1 MNVTNAKMNV
11 TTDNFINNILL
22 EGLYLSLWVCFL
34 AISIYRQQIL
44 IKEIDRLKKKQDILF
59 ESIQKLKIII
69 DIDKETEDIVSANVA
84 ILQNKLNDIEKR
96 IEESESEE
104 DRGVRGFPV
113 EESESEEDRGVRGF
127 PVEESESAEDRGV
140 RGFPVEE
147 SESAEDRGVRGLGTQ
162 VPVEESYVDKYRVN
176 PVKDMG
182 FPHYIKYLDHDLKN
196 LFGIFSDDDNETTAD
211 TLSTYLEPQSYLEPH
226 LSFEKN

>member
-22 EGLYLSLWVCFL
+22 EGLYLSLWICFL
-34 AISIYRQQIL
+34 AINIYRQQIL

-69 DIDKETEDIVSANVA
+69 DIDKETEDTVSANVA

-104 DRGVRGFPV
+104 DRGVRGLGTQVPV
-113 EESESEEDRGVRGF
+113 EESESEEDRGVRGLGTQ
-127 PVEESESAEDRGV
+127 V
-140 RGFPVEE
+140 PVEE

-182 FPHYIKYLDHDLKN
+182 FPYYIKYLDHDLKK

-211 TLSTYLEPQSYLEPH
+211 TLSTYLEPH

>member
-1 MNVTNAKMNV
+1 MNV

-22 EGLYLSLWVCFL
+22 EGLYLSLLVCFL
-34 AISIYRQQIL
+34 AINIYRQQIL

-69 DIDKETEDIVSANVA
+69 DIDKETEDTVSANVA

-104 DRGVRGFPV
+104 DRGVRGLGTQV
-113 EESESEEDRGVRGF
+113 
-127 PVEESESAEDRGV
+127 PVEESESAE
-140 RGFPVEE
+140 E
-147 SESAEDRGVRGLGTQ
+147 RGVRGLGTQ
-162 VPVEESYVDKYRVN
+162 VPVEEFNSVN

-182 FPHYIKYLDHDLKN
+182 FPH
-196 LFGIFSDDDNETTAD
+196 
-211 TLSTYLEPQSYLEPH
+211 
-226 LSFEKN
+226 

>member
-22 EGLYLSLWVCFL
+22 EGLYLSLWICFL
-34 AISIYRQQIL
+34 AINIYRQQIL

-69 DIDKETEDIVSANVA
+69 DIDKETEDILSANVA

-104 DRGVRGFPV
+104 DRGVRGLGTQV
-113 EESESEEDRGVRGF
+113 
-127 PVEESESAEDRGV
+127 
-140 RGFPVEE
+140 PVEE

-162 VPVEESYVDKYRVN
+162 VPVEEFNRVN

-211 TLSTYLEPQSYLEPH
+211 TLSTYLEPQSYLEPQF
-226 LSFEKN
+226 SFEKFN

>member
-1 MNVTNAKMNV
+1 MNV

-22 EGLYLSLWVCFL
+22 EGLYLSLLVCFL
-34 AISIYRQQIL
+34 AINIYRQQNL

-96 IEESESEE
+96 IEESESAE

-113 EESESEEDRGVRGF
+113 EESESE
-127 PVEESESAEDRGV
+127 EDRGV

-182 FPHYIKYLDHDLKN
+182 SPHYIKYLDHDLKK

-211 TLSTYLEPQSYLEPH
+211 TLSTYLEPQSYLEPQF
-226 LSFEKN
+226 SFEKIN

>member
-1 MNVTNAKMNV
+1 MNV
-11 TTDNFINNILL
+11 TTDNFINNNLL
-22 EGLYLSLWVCFL
+22 EGLYLSLLVCFL
-34 AISIYRQQIL
+34 AINIYIQQIL

-69 DIDKETEDIVSANVA
+69 DIDKETEDTVSANVA

-104 DRGVRGFPV
+104 DRGVRGLGTQV
-113 EESESEEDRGVRGF
+113 
-127 PVEESESAEDRGV
+127 
-140 RGFPVEE
+140 PVEE

-182 FPHYIKYLDHDLKN
+182 FPYYIKYLDHDLKK

-211 TLSTYLEPQSYLEPH
+211 TLSTYLEPH

>member
-1 MNVTNAKMNV
+1 MNV

-22 EGLYLSLWVCFL
+22 EGLYLSLLVCFL
-34 AISIYRQQIL
+34 AINIYRQQIL
-44 IKEIDRLKKKQDILF
+44 IKEIACLKKKQDILF

-96 IEESESEE
+96 IEKECL
-104 DRGVRGFPV
+104 
-113 EESESEEDRGVRGF
+113 
-127 PVEESESAEDRGV
+127 
-140 RGFPVEE
+140 
-147 SESAEDRGVRGLGTQ
+147 EDRGVRGLGTQ

-176 PVKDMG
+176 PVEDMG
-182 FPHYIKYLDHDLKN
+182 SPHCSKYLDPDLKK

-211 TLSTYLEPQSYLEPH
+211 TLSTYLEPQSYLEPQF
-226 LSFEKN
+226 SFEKFN

>member
-22 EGLYLSLWVCFL
+22 EGLYLSLWICFL
-34 AISIYRQQIL
+34 AINIYRQQIL

-69 DIDKETEDIVSANVA
+69 DIDKETEDTVSANVA

-104 DRGVRGFPV
+104 DRGVRGLGTQV
-113 EESESEEDRGVRGF
+113 
-127 PVEESESAEDRGV
+127 
-140 RGFPVEE
+140 PVEE

-182 FPHYIKYLDHDLKN
+182 FPYYIKYLDHDLKK

-211 TLSTYLEPQSYLEPH
+211 TLSAYLEPQSYLEPQF
-226 LSFEKN
+226 SFEKIN

>member
-1 MNVTNAKMNV
+1 MNV

-22 EGLYLSLWVCFL
+22 EGLYLSLWICFL
-34 AISIYRQQIL
+34 AINIYRQQIL

-69 DIDKETEDIVSANVA
+69 DIDKETEDTVSANVA

-104 DRGVRGFPV
+104 DRGVRGLGTQV
-113 EESESEEDRGVRGF
+113 
-127 PVEESESAEDRGV
+127 
-140 RGFPVEE
+140 PVEE

-162 VPVEESYVDKYRVN
+162 VPVEEFNRVN

-211 TLSTYLEPQSYLEPH
+211 TLSTYLEPH

>member
-22 EGLYLSLWVCFL
+22 EGLYLSLWICFL
-34 AISIYRQQIL
+34 AINIYRQQIL

-69 DIDKETEDIVSANVA
+69 DIDKETEDTVSANVA

-104 DRGVRGFPV
+104 DRGVRGLGTQV
-113 EESESEEDRGVRGF
+113 
-127 PVEESESAEDRGV
+127 
-140 RGFPVEE
+140 PVEE

-162 VPVEESYVDKYRVN
+162 VPVEEFNRVN

-211 TLSTYLEPQSYLEPH
+211 TLSTYLEPQSYLEPQF
-226 LSFEKN
+226 SFEKFN

>member
-1 MNVTNAKMNV
+1 MNV

-22 EGLYLSLWVCFL
+22 EGLCISLWVCFL
-34 AISIYRQQIL
+34 AINIYRQQIL

-96 IEESESEE
+96 IEESES
-104 DRGVRGFPV
+104 
-113 EESESEEDRGVRGF
+113 
-127 PVEESESAEDRGV
+127 
-140 RGFPVEE
+140 
-147 SESAEDRGVRGLGTQ
+147 AEDRGVRGLGTQ
-162 VPVEESYVDKYRVN
+162 VPVEEFNRVN

-182 FPHYIKYLDHDLKN
+182 FPTFPHCSKYLDPDLKKI
-196 LFGIFSDDDNETTAD
+196 FGIFSDDDNETTAD
-211 TLSTYLEPQSYLEPH
+211 TLSTYLEPQSYLEPQF
-226 LSFEKN
+226 SFEKIN

>member
-1 MNVTNAKMNV
+1 MNV

-22 EGLYLSLWVCFL
+22 EGLYLSLLVCFL
-34 AISIYRQQIL
+34 AINIYIQQIL

-59 ESIQKLKIII
+59 ESMQKLKIII
-69 DIDKETEDIVSANVA
+69 DIDKEAEDIVSANVA

-96 IEESESEE
+96 IEESESE
-104 DRGVRGFPV
+104 
-113 EESESEEDRGVRGF
+113 
-127 PVEESESAEDRGV
+127 EDRGV

-182 FPHYIKYLDHDLKN
+182 FPYYIKYLDHDLKK

-211 TLSTYLEPQSYLEPH
+211 TLSTYLEPQSYLEPQF
-226 LSFEKN
+226 SFEKFN

>member
-1 MNVTNAKMNV
+1 MNV

-22 EGLYLSLWVCFL
+22 EGLYLSLLVCFL
-34 AISIYRQQIL
+34 AINIYRQQIL

-69 DIDKETEDIVSANVA
+69 DIDKETEDIVSANVT

-96 IEESESEE
+96 I
-104 DRGVRGFPV
+104 
-113 EESESEEDRGVRGF
+113 
-127 PVEESESAEDRGV
+127 
-140 RGFPVEE
+140 EE

-162 VPVEESYVDKYRVN
+162 VPVEEFYRVN

-182 FPHYIKYLDHDLKN
+182 FPYYIKYLDHDLKK

-211 TLSTYLEPQSYLEPH
+211 TLSTYLEPQSYLEPQF
-226 LSFEKN
+226 SFEKIN

>member
-1 MNVTNAKMNV
+1 MNV

-34 AISIYRQQIL
+34 AINIYRQQIL

-69 DIDKETEDIVSANVA
+69 DIDKETEDILSANVA

-96 IEESESEE
+96 I
-104 DRGVRGFPV
+104 
-113 EESESEEDRGVRGF
+113 
-127 PVEESESAEDRGV
+127 
-140 RGFPVEE
+140 EE

-182 FPHYIKYLDHDLKN
+182 FPYYIKYLDHDLKK

-211 TLSTYLEPQSYLEPH
+211 TLSTYLEPQSYLELNSH
-226 LSFEKN
+226 LKNLIS